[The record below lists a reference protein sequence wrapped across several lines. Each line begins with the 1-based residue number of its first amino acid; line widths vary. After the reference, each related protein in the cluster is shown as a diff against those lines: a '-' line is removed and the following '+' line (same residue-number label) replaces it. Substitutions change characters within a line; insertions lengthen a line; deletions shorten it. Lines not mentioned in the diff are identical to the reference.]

1 MLDEDSRFFLPEP
14 IDIDDDREGR
24 KPLRSTYPTLPERY
38 PAQPPGYYW
47 IPHFDVPA
55 PRNMRLL
62 REVPSVDYARLA
74 AGDFDYA
81 IEVLED
87 YPILDLDH
95 YGILRVLQPFAVDF
109 YTVNV
114 FRSVGEDRLRSLFDL
129 VSPFLV
135 PLLFSALYSLLTPS
149 FSFRSTFERFS
160 HPTTTF
166 PTAFGSSS
174 TRFMVSCSGF
184 ASISQAL
191 PSSRGR
197 GVSGNLLG
205 LPSALAP
212 TPSLSNCSFEGCP
225 TSQRQL
231 ARPVSRR
238 RKRQVSVFSR
248 FFFHL

>member
-95 YGILRVLQPFAVDF
+95 YGILRVLQP
-109 YTVNV
+109 
-114 FRSVGEDRLRSLFDL
+114 LRTLRIEHFI
-129 VSPFLV
+129 
-135 PLLFSALYSLLTPS
+135 
-149 FSFRSTFERFS
+149 
-160 HPTTTF
+160 TT
-166 PTAFGSSS
+166 
-174 TRFMVSCSGF
+174 
-184 ASISQAL
+184 QAL
-191 PSSRGR
+191 QVEPT
-197 GVSGNLLG
+197 
-205 LPSALAP
+205 LAADL
-212 TPSLSNCSFEGCP
+212 TARIFFKVECTDGTIYR
-225 TSQRQL
+225 TSK
-231 ARPVSRR
+231 
-238 RKRQVSVFSR
+238 RKPMM
-248 FFFHL
+248 